1 MSFEELPIT
10 WFAIFCC
17 AEIIVHWS
25 CCVYYVNTSTLKNVM
40 NTIQHTLLKNCLFD
54 ISFIQKIAESLS
66 YSLSIALAQRM
77 DW

>member
-1 MSFEELPIT
+1 M
-10 WFAIFCC
+10 
-17 AEIIVHWS
+17 
-25 CCVYYVNTSTLKNVM
+25 YYVNTSTLKNVM